1 MTRKDGTEGTAAEVI
16 EANMMTR
23 IMTRKI
29 MMRRMMKTIMRGTE
43 EQVGCKPVG
52 VLAEDLA
59 Q

>member
-1 MTRKDGTEGTAAEVI
+1 
-16 EANMMTR
+16 
-23 IMTRKI
+23 

-43 EQVGCKPVG
+43 DQGGCKPVG